1 MYWYNTHIIRLP
13 RVSKYTYLGIDF
25 AESGA
30 WDVHIKKVVA
40 SGKKV
45 NQLHSVISNRDI
57 NLSARRLLLLAVVRP
72 TLEYG
77 SEVWEANKAQAGA
90 LESIVLGGTKRILCC
105 SSRTCNEAIRGDMGL
120 ESLQGRRDKAKLK
133 WWYKLAYMEGDRYSH
148 KFFGQIWNIKPR
160 RGRQRKSWS
169 RVVDD
174 LFSSLGLVDKAEWV
188 EDIQKGEC
196 SLKGF
201 LSVVGESIDERE
213 SRKFKEGLDSKVKLS
228 LYRTF
233 CKAVEFKAYLHGEC
247 DAGSMLMF
255 KFRSGTH
262 GLNEELGRRRGREG
276 RRECLLCDDECESV
290 SHVLW
295 DCPVYNTLRND
306 FMCKLQKVLG
316 DRFEHF
322 ESLDSFEKASF
333 VLGSELWE
341 DDFSSMLDLVK
352 DYIVD
357 VWELRKA
364 RL

>member
-1 MYWYNTHIIRLP
+1 
-13 RVSKYTYLGIDF
+13 
-25 AESGA
+25 
-30 WDVHIKKVVA
+30 
-40 SGKKV
+40 
-45 NQLHSVISNRDI
+45 
-57 NLSARRLLLLAVVRP
+57 
-72 TLEYG
+72 
-77 SEVWEANKAQAGA
+77 
-90 LESIVLGGTKRILCC
+90 
-105 SSRTCNEAIRGDMGL
+105 
-120 ESLQGRRDKAKLK
+120 
-133 WWYKLAYMEGDRYSH
+133 ME
-148 KFFGQIWNIKPR
+148 Q
-160 RGRQRKSWS
+160 
-169 RVVDD
+169 VVDD
-174 LFSSLGLVDKAEWV
+174 LFSSLDLDKAEWV

-213 SRKFKEGLDSKVKLS
+213 SRKFKEGLNSKVKLS

-247 DAGSMLMF
+247 DAGSRLMF

-262 GLNEELGRRRGREG
+262 GLNEELGRHRGREG
-276 RRECLLCDDECESV
+276 REECLLCDDECESV

-306 FMCKLQKVLG
+306 FLCKLQELLG

-322 ESLDSFEKASF
+322 DSLDSFEKASF

-341 DDFSSMLDLVK
+341 DDFSSMLDLGK

-364 RL
+364 RLYGENLSVPQSQC

>member
-1 MYWYNTHIIRLP
+1 M
-13 RVSKYTYLGIDF
+13 
-25 AESGA
+25 
-30 WDVHIKKVVA
+30 
-40 SGKKV
+40 
-45 NQLHSVISNRDI
+45 
-57 NLSARRLLLLAVVRP
+57 
-72 TLEYG
+72 
-77 SEVWEANKAQAGA
+77 
-90 LESIVLGGTKRILCC
+90 
-105 SSRTCNEAIRGDMGL
+105 
-120 ESLQGRRDKAKLK
+120 
-133 WWYKLAYMEGDRYSH
+133 
-148 KFFGQIWNIKPR
+148 
-160 RGRQRKSWS
+160 
-169 RVVDD
+169 
-174 LFSSLGLVDKAEWV
+174 

-247 DAGSMLMF
+247 DAGSRLIF

-262 GLNEELGRRRGREG
+262 GLNEELDRHRGREG
-276 RRECLLCDDECESV
+276 RKECLLCVDECESV

-306 FMCKLQKVLG
+306 FLFKLQELLG

-341 DDFSSMLDLVK
+341 DDFSSLLDLVK

-357 VWELRKA
+357 VWEIRKA